1 MGEPRS
7 VHEQLERLRQVLK
20 ELPPEDELIGHV
32 TEEKLL
38 EKVEAVLRG
47 LPEEYIEA
55 LPKDLKEKIRRRLKR
70 R

>member
-1 MGEPRS
+1 MGAPRS
-7 VHEQLERLRQVLK
+7 VHEHLERLRQVLK
-20 ELPPEDELIGHV
+20 ELPPEDELIGNV

-47 LPEEYIEA
+47 LPEEYIAA
-55 LPKDLKEKIRRRLKR
+55 LPKDLQEKIRRRLER

>member
-1 MGEPRS
+1 M
-7 VHEQLERLRQVLK
+7 K

-38 EKVEAVLRG
+38 EKVEAVFRG
-47 LPEEYIEA
+47 LPEEYIAA
-55 LPKDLKEKIRRRLKR
+55 LPKDLQEKIRRRLKR